1 MKIVTKSMSSDE
13 FSATLESAPT
23 EAVTIEDIKSDI
35 SSNNNSQNIEQPVI
49 IGYEENTNKDL
60 YLKIY
65 DFNSLEDI
73 KVIINDLKL
82 TYKYISENDGNFY
95 NLTIGPLKNIEAN
108 KLVLTF
114 ISRGYKNT
122 KFLLN

>member
-1 MKIVTKSMSSDE
+1 MI
-13 FSATLESAPT
+13 FLL
-23 EAVTIEDIKSDI
+23 IKTHKI
-35 SSNNNSQNIEQPVI
+35 SSSLVI

-60 YLKIY
+60 FLKIY

-114 ISRGYKNT
+114 ISKR
-122 KFLLN
+122 L